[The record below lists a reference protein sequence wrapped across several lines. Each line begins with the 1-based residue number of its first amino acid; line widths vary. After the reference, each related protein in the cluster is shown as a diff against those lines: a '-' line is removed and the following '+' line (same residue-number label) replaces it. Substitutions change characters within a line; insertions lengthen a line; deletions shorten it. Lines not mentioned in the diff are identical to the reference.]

1 MSQRQR
7 MRDELRRAFVFY
19 AMVPMLLLLAL
30 SAGLLYIYW
39 AENISRRNEA
49 ALEQVSATLQQ
60 TIQSGLDASERLSL
74 QCDFDRLQQEE
85 SYKVAF
91 YRQLY
96 GFLNDAPAY
105 RMFVVLD
112 SEQNIVMSSRSQDP
126 EFLYLSKDVFW
137 GIVQRLWVEPYH
149 AMHEFISYDK
159 KFGQPMDI
167 AVGKAITEDEKI
179 RGYVIFVVSGSALL
193 QEMVNP
199 RANIV
204 VEDAFGHTPLCTD
217 YNFSLRVNNKLRP
230 EFHQADGYVHYGA
243 GDYYVGKASVLDGG
257 ATVYAIS
264 ALGELRSYLQQAAL
278 VLLGGGAL
286 LLFLILRISRR
297 QARWQTRIIE
307 RIVDAFT
314 AAKQG
319 DLEYRLHIPESSEL
333 RVVGDSY
340 NRMAQSL
347 QALMHSNEE
356 KTRAAVL
363 LELRQLTSQFDP
375 HFLYN
380 TLGSIKFMITLDPQA
395 ASEMTMALSRLLRYS
410 IRHASAQVPL
420 QDDMQYLYDYLAIMQ
435 YRFGER
441 FDYAIQLEPAA
452 QTALVPKL
460 CLQPV
465 IENALKYGYEGR
477 EHLLVEVHITV
488 AAGALSIVIHDD
500 GCGMDAAQLAEIQRS
515 LAQEEMPAAHSGLY
529 NIHRRLQLL
538 YGESAGLSIQSTPG
552 GGTTVEMHLPWRQA
566 EEGKTDASDHC

>member
-1 MSQRQR
+1 MSGRQR

-19 AMVPMLLLLAL
+19 ALVPMLLLLIL

-39 AENISRRNEA
+39 MENISRRNAA
-49 ALEQVSATLQQ
+49 ALQQGSETLQQ
-60 TIQSGLDASERLSL
+60 TIQTGLDESERLSL
-74 QCDFDRLQQEE
+74 QCDFDRLQQDEA
-85 SYKVAF
+85 YKVAF
-91 YRQLY
+91 YRRLY
-96 GFLNDAPAY
+96 DFLNKEPAY

-112 SEQNIVMSSRSQDP
+112 SEQKIVMSSRSQDP

-137 GIVQRLWVEPYH
+137 GIVERLWVEPYH
-149 AMHEFISYDK
+149 AMYEFISYDK

-167 AVGKAITEDEKI
+167 AVGKAITADEKT
-179 RGYVIFVVSGSALL
+179 RGYVIFVISGPALL
-193 QEMVNP
+193 QEVVNP

-217 YNFSLRVNNKLRP
+217 YNFSLRVNNKLRD
-230 EFHQADGYVHYGA
+230 EFHQADGYVHYGT

-264 ALGELRSYLQQAAL
+264 ALGELRMYLQQAAL
-278 VLLGGGAL
+278 VLLGAGAL

-319 DLEYRLHIPESSEL
+319 DLSYRLHIPESSEL
-333 RVVGDSY
+333 QVIGESY
-340 NRMAQSL
+340 NRMAHSL
-347 QALMHSNEE
+347 RALMQSNEE

-410 IRHASAQVPL
+410 IRHASAQVAL
-420 QDDMQYLYDYLAIMQ
+420 RDDMQYLYDYLSIMQ
-435 YRFGER
+435 YRFTDR
-441 FDYAIQLEPAA
+441 FDYLIHMEPAA
-452 QTALVPKL
+452 ELALVPKL

-477 EHLLVEVHITV
+477 QHLLVE
-488 AAGALSIVIHDD
+488 IVITAGDGRLDIQIRDD
-500 GCGMDAAQLAEIQRS
+500 GCGMDAAQLAELQAI
-515 LAQEEMPAAHSGLY
+515 LARKELPAVHSGLF

-538 YGESAGLSIQSTPG
+538 YGDAAGLMIASTPG
-552 GGTTVEMHLPWRQA
+552 AGTTVRMKLPLRRA
-566 EEGKTDASDHC
+566 EEETGDAGHYC